1 MGKFYTKEQKER
13 AISFA
18 RLYGAKHAAITTGI
32 ELDAI
37 RGWLEEEE
45 NRKKQEK
52 LAKEEARKNRP
63 RRPCRRNPYTEE
75 QKAEALRLVEE
86 IGYESASKELGMAMT
101 TLSRWKK
108 AIRLKAEADQAAQKK
123 EARLSAKPNK
133 AAGKKDAEV
142 NAASDQSAQ
151 KKEAERSTR
160 ADQSAGKKD
169 AEMNA
174 VPDQTA
180 ARKKSAGINLVIQ
193 SQDGKEISI
202 RQIAQ
207 MVPANTESV
216 YVKAEEH
223 KLYWVSRDGGI
234 GSIHLWEGN

>member
-86 IGYESASKELGMAMT
+86 IGYERASKELGMAMT

-123 EARLSAKPNK
+123 EVGRSA
-133 AAGKKDAEV
+133 
-142 NAASDQSAQ
+142 
-151 KKEAERSTR
+151 R